1 MRELEG
7 IVPGE
12 GMFARDRKYQRS
24 LQAQQQQ
31 QQGRSAAAPAD
42 DKDSKAE
49 KRARSDLSDS
59 EGSDVDEDD
68 ECKRILESGG
78 RERCAYFFWQGNC
91 HLSFF
96 LPSPLFLFFP
106 LLLVVLLLV

>member
-24 LQAQQQQ
+24 LQAAKQAG
-31 QQGRSAAAPAD
+31 GRSPAAPAD

-49 KRARSDLSDS
+49 KRPRSELSDS
-59 EGSDVDEDD
+59 EGSDADEDD

-78 RERCAYFFWQGNC
+78 RVRCAYFFWQG
-91 HLSFF
+91 
-96 LPSPLFLFFP
+96 
-106 LLLVVLLLV
+106 